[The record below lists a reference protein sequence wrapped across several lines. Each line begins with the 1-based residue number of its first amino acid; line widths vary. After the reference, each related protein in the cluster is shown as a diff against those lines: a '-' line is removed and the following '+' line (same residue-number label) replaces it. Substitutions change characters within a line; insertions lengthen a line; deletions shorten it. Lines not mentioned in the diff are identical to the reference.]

1 MKNTLIK
8 NDGCNFFILK
18 KFWGDSEKINIFA
31 YKNEEMKQ
39 TITKLLTLLLL
50 IGSVTACSGQKVY
63 NENSKKQTVKT
74 KSTKTHKKSV
84 SAKKKSTKLKKK
96 NVSQKTSH
104 KKETKPASA
113 KNIVLLPTE
122 PYKKQVIA
130 TYYHDKF
137 NGRKTAN
144 GTIFDNSKQT
154 AAHRTLPFGTKLKVI
169 NRVNGKWI
177 YVTVN
182 DRGPVKKTREIDLTR
197 RAFMDIT
204 DDTKKGELLVDIEI
218 VK

>member
-1 MKNTLIK
+1 
-8 NDGCNFFILK
+8 
-18 KFWGDSEKINIFA
+18 
-31 YKNEEMKQ
+31 MKQ
-39 TITKLLTLLLL
+39 KIRKLLTFLFL
-50 IGSVTACSGQKVY
+50 IGSITACSGQKTY
-63 NENSKKQTVKT
+63 KENSKKQTTKM
-74 KSTKTHKKSV
+74 KSTKTSKKNI
-84 SAKKKSTKLKKK
+84 STKKEKTKFQKEKDSKKASHQKDAK
-96 NVSQKTSH
+96 NV
-104 KKETKPASA
+104 
-113 KNIVLLPTE
+113 VLAPTE
-122 PYKKQVIA
+122 SYKKQVIA

-169 NRVNGKWI
+169 NRINGKWI
-177 YVTVN
+177 YVIVN

-204 DDTKKGELLVDIEI
+204 DDTNKGELLVDIEI

>member
-1 MKNTLIK
+1 
-8 NDGCNFFILK
+8 
-18 KFWGDSEKINIFA
+18 
-31 YKNEEMKQ
+31 MKQ

-74 KSTKTHKKSV
+74 NRAKAHKKKV
-84 SAKKKSTKLKKK
+84 SAKKKSTKPQKK
-96 NVSQKTSH
+96 NVS
-104 KKETKPASA
+104 KKITHQQETKSTPV
-113 KNIVLLPTE
+113 KNAVLLPTE

-144 GTIFDNSKQT
+144 GTIFDNTRQT
-154 AAHRTLPFGTKLKVI
+154 AAHRTLPFGTVVKVI
-169 NRVNGKWI
+169 NRINGKWI
-177 YVTVN
+177 YVTIN

-204 DDTKKGELLVDIEI
+204 DNPNKGELLVDIEI
-218 VK
+218 VKGN

>member
-1 MKNTLIK
+1 ML
-8 NDGCNFFILK
+8 
-18 KFWGDSEKINIFA
+18 A
-31 YKNEEMKQ
+31 
-39 TITKLLTLLLL
+39 
-50 IGSVTACSGQKVY
+50 
-63 NENSKKQTVKT
+63 
-74 KSTKTHKKSV
+74 
-84 SAKKKSTKLKKK
+84 
-96 NVSQKTSH
+96 
-104 KKETKPASA
+104 
-113 KNIVLLPTE
+113 TE
-122 PYKKQVIA
+122 PYKTQVIA

-182 DRGPVKKTREIDLTR
+182 DRGPVKTTREIDLTK

-204 DDTKKGELLVDIEI
+204 DNKNKGELVVDIEI